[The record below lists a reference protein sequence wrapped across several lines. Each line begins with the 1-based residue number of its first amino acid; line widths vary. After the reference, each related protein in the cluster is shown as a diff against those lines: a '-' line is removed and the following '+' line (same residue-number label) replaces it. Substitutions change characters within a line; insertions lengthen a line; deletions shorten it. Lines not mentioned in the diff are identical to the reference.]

1 MIYNY
6 LYQDKLFKN
15 KEIVYFSK
23 ENKKSKKIKFSLSV
37 TKLFFSNFK
46 KFFREILKYFY
57 EFLTTFDYFLETY
70 KKKNTEKNNKC
81 IFLGNG
87 PSLNKIKKS
96 DLMKFQING
105 NKVFAVNYWH
115 ENKKY
120 KNIIPNYLIISDP
133 KIFQSKSDFNNVNL
147 YKRKINLLK
156 YIKKHPNIILILS
169 PKCIRYTKSQVKN
182 KILTFSDSELDFIYS
197 SVNPFLP
204 RSYSSVSIVRII

>member
-1 MIYNY
+1 
-6 LYQDKLFKN
+6 
-15 KEIVYFSK
+15 
-23 ENKKSKKIKFSLSV
+23 
-37 TKLFFSNFK
+37 
-46 KFFREILKYFY
+46 
-57 EFLTTFDYFLETY
+57 
-70 KKKNTEKNNKC
+70 
-81 IFLGNG
+81 
-87 PSLNKIKKS
+87 
-96 DLMKFQING
+96 MKFQKNG

-169 PKCIRYTKSQVKN
+169 PKCIRYAKSQVKN

-204 RSYSSVSIVRII
+204 RSYSSVSIVNGLSIAKWLNFSKILIGIDNSYFRYLFSNKNK